1 VVAAGGVAGHREA
14 DGSEE
19 SGLGMDDV
27 QDAHE
32 GGDRR
37 KWKLWA
43 IVGGVG
49 TLLILALIIFG
60 LYQLGGDDQ
69 SALERL
75 RDISIIFIVLL
86 FFINIVLLAAITAGL
101 GVLIIQIKD
110 QVIPA
115 LEELTGT
122 AKRIRGTTNFVT
134 EEAIKPIVSV
144 AGSYAK
150 VRAMSRTVVGK
161 QRKPKI

>member
-1 VVAAGGVAGHREA
+1 
-14 DGSEE
+14 
-19 SGLGMDDV
+19 MDDV
-27 QDAHE
+27 RDAQD
-32 GGDRR
+32 GGGRD

-49 TLLILALIIFG
+49 TLLILSLIIYG

-86 FFINIVLLAAITAGL
+86 FLITVVLLAAITAGL
-101 GVLIIQIKD
+101 GLLLLQIKD
-110 QVIPA
+110 RVIPA

-122 AKRIRGTTNFVT
+122 AKRIRGTTDFVT

-144 AGSYAK
+144 VGSYAK
-150 VRAMSRTVVGK
+150 VRAMTRTVVGK

>member
-1 VVAAGGVAGHREA
+1 MEA
-14 DGSEE
+14 TGSEE

-27 QDAHE
+27 GEAKDD
-32 GGDRR
+32 GGKS

-43 IVGGVG
+43 ILGGAG
-49 TLLILALIIFG
+49 TLLILVLIIFG
-60 LYQLGGDDQ
+60 LYQLGDDDQ

-75 RDISIIFIVLL
+75 RDISVIFIVLL
-86 FFINIVLLAAITAGL
+86 FLINVVLLAAITAGL
-101 GVLIIQIKD
+101 GLLLLQIKD
-110 QVIPA
+110 RVIPP

-134 EEAIKPIVSV
+134 EEAIKPIVAV

-150 VRAMSRTVVGK
+150 MRAMTRTVVGK

>member
-1 VVAAGGVAGHREA
+1 
-14 DGSEE
+14 
-19 SGLGMDDV
+19 MDDV
-27 QDAHE
+27 QDAHD
-32 GGDRR
+32 GGGRSR
-37 KWKLWA
+37 WKLWA

-60 LYQLGGDDQ
+60 LYQLGDDDQ

-86 FFINIVLLAAITAGL
+86 FFINVVLLAAITAGL
-101 GVLIIQIKD
+101 GILLLQIKD
-110 QVIPA
+110 RVIPA

-134 EEAIKPIVSV
+134 EEAIKPIVHV
-144 AGSYAK
+144 AGSYARM
-150 VRAMSRTVVGK
+150 RAMTRTVVGK
-161 QRKPKI
+161 QRKPKV

>member
-1 VVAAGGVAGHREA
+1 
-14 DGSEE
+14 
-19 SGLGMDDV
+19 MDDV
-27 QDAHE
+27 QDANE
-32 GGDRR
+32 GGGGS

-43 IVGGVG
+43 ILGGVG
-49 TLLILALIIFG
+49 TLLVLALIIFG

-75 RDISIIFIVLL
+75 RDIAVIFIVLL
-86 FFINIVLLAAITAGL
+86 FLITVVLLAAITAGL
-101 GVLIIQIKD
+101 GILLLQIKD
-110 QVIPA
+110 RVIPA

-134 EEAIKPIVSV
+134 EEAIKPIVGI

-150 VRAMSRTVVGK
+150 VRAMGRTVVGK